1 MKTFALKGNIIF
13 SKTTSELEVKE
24 NQYLICSEGCSQG
37 VFDKLPE
44 EYRDIE
50 IVDCGN
56 QLIIP
61 GLVDLHVHAPQY
73 TFRGIGMDREL
84 LDWLNTYTFPEEG
97 KYASIEY
104 ASRAYERFSS
114 DLKACGTTRA
124 CVFGTIHKEA
134 TEVLMENMEKMG
146 LRGYVGKVSMN
157 RNAPDFLCEEDSIL
171 AVKEWLR
178 DIEGKYEHVKP
189 IVTPRFIPSC
199 TDEIMKELAIIQREE
214 GLPLQSHLSENEGEI
229 NWVREL
235 CPDSTCYGDAYDKLG
250 AFGSNGKTVMAHCV
264 HPTEEELHL
273 MKEREVYVA
282 HCPDS
287 NTNLA
292 SGIAPIRRYLDE
304 EINIGLGSDVAG
316 GHELSI
322 FHAMKAA
329 IQVSK
334 LRWRLVDQELDAL
347 NIEEAFYMATKGG
360 GSFFGKVGSFE
371 KGYEFDA
378 LVLDDSA
385 LNPTLELSLRNRLER
400 LVYSMKNDYITK
412 IFIAGMEIS

>member
-178 DIEGKYEHVKP
+178 DIEGKYEYVKP
-189 IVTPRFIPSC
+189 IITPRFIPSC

-347 NIEEAFYMATKGG
+347 NIEESFYMATKGG

>member
-347 NIEEAFYMATKGG
+347 NIEESFYMATKGG